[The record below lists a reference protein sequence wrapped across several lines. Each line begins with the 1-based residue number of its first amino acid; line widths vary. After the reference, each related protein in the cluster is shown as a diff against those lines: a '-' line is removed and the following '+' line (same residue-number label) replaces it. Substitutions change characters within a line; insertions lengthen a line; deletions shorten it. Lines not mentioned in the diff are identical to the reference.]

1 MERMDA
7 EMFGGKSM
15 EAAAVTE
22 GWGLHAFAT
31 SGKRWYGIGVF
42 EDMGLA
48 APVGVSR
55 PR

>member
-15 EAAAVTE
+15 EAAAVMM
-22 GWGLHAFAT
+22 GWGLQAFAT
-31 SGKRWYGIGVF
+31 SAQGWYSEGVF
-42 EDMGLA
+42 EDSGLA
-48 APVGVSR
+48 APLGVSR